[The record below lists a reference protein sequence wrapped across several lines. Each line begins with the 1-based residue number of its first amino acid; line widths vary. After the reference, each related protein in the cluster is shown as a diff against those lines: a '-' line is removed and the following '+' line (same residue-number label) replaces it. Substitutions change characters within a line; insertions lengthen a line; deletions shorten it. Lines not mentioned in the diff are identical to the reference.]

1 MIGVKNQ
8 SPRPISLISAF
19 LRLEEAAGLLL
30 MVAATLAL
38 VLANSPV
45 APIYHAVLSSVI
57 GVPPASLSTLLW
69 INDGL
74 MAIFFLLVGLEIK
87 RELLAGELSSIKRAA
102 LPAIAALGGMV
113 VPGLIYAAV
122 NWNDPTTLRGWAI
135 PAATDIAFALGIL
148 AILGSRVPTS
158 LKIFLTALAILD
170 DLGAIVVIGLFYTA
184 HVSWVALAL
193 AAAGLALLF
202 ALNRSGIR
210 HLGPYLVVG
219 LFVWIAVLASG
230 IHATLAGVAVA
241 LMIPLRGVGATEE
254 ESPLHRL
261 ERELHPWVVY
271 GILPIFGLANAGLSF
286 AGISLATLFESVPLG
301 IATGLFVGKQVG
313 VMAASWLA
321 VKGGWA
327 QWPEGSTP
335 LQIYGVAVL
344 CGIGFTMSLFIGG
357 LAFSS
362 DAVQNQVKLGVFSG
376 SVIAALVGFLVLRFA
391 GTPRS

>member
-1 MIGVKNQ
+1 M
-8 SPRPISLISAF
+8 
-19 LRLEEAAGLLL
+19 AA
-30 MVAATLAL
+30 AALAL
-38 VLANSPV
+38 ILANSP
-45 APIYHAVLSSVI
+45 AASIYHAVLSFEI
-57 GVPPASLSTLLW
+57 GFASAKLSALLW

-87 RELLAGELSSIKRAA
+87 RELLAGELSSVKRAA

-135 PAATDIAFALGIL
+135 PAATDIAFALGVL
-148 AILGSRVPTS
+148 SILGSRVPTS

-170 DLGAIVVIGLFYTA
+170 DLGAIVIIGLFYTA
-184 HVSWVALAL
+184 QLSWPALAL

-202 ALNRSGIR
+202 AFNRFGVR

-219 LFVWIAVLASG
+219 LFVWSAVLASG

-241 LMIPLRGVGATEE
+241 LMIPLRGVGATQEQ
-254 ESPLHRL
+254 SPLHRL
-261 ERELHPWVVY
+261 ERGLHPWVVY

-286 AGISLATLFESVPLG
+286 AGMSLASLFAPVPLG

-321 VKGGWA
+321 VKGRVGTMARGFKPGADLWGRGA
-327 QWPEGSTP
+327 LRHRFHHEPVYRRTGLRLGRRTEPGKAR
-335 LQIYGVAVL
+335 GVQRLGNRRARGL
-344 CGIGFTMSLFIGG
+344 SG
-357 LAFSS
+357 LAFRRR
-362 DAVQNQVKLGVFSG
+362 
-376 SVIAALVGFLVLRFA
+376 AALLSGGYPNRTQHQA
-391 GTPRS
+391 GAMCGA